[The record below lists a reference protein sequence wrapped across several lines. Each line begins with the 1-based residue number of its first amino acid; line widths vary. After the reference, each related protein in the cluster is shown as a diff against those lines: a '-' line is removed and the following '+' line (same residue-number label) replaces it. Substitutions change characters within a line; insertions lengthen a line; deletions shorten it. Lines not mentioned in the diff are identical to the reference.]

1 MPARPVCA
9 TIPPV
14 AQTGRV
20 FLAAVLTGSTVFAY
34 DATLDRRSIE
44 EAMTIGQ
51 SHIESVRVR
60 FHQAYRIPVGR
71 APVDY
76 IEVITP
82 FRRIEV
88 EAETRARSGNRSL
101 SQREALD
108 LLAAAPD
115 QVEFFVELTFHPQ
128 NTYIGVPAYDVRLAP
143 AGRGGAPPLEPRNV
157 ERFPRYGAR
166 VEGLPLPYPA
176 APAVPGH
183 SEPVL
188 GGTLAARFDARLL
201 DRIGVYDV
209 IVSEAGKEMAR
220 ARTNLAMLR

>member
-1 MPARPVCA
+1 MAH
-9 TIPPV
+9 
-14 AQTGRV
+14 TGR
-20 FLAAVLTGSTVFAY
+20 FFFAAVLTSAAAFAY

-101 SQREALD
+101 SQREALEI
-108 LLAAAPD
+108 LAAAPE
-115 QVEFFVELTFHPQ
+115 QVEFFVELTFHPL
-128 NTYIGVPAYDVRLAP
+128 NTYIGVPQYDVRLSLT
-143 AGRGGAPPLEPRNV
+143 GRGVTQPIEPRNI

-166 VEGLPLPYPA
+166 VAGLPLPMPA
-176 APAVPGH
+176 APAVPRQ
-183 SEPVL
+183 SEPVQ

-201 DRIGVYDV
+201 DRNGVYEV
-209 IVSEAGKEMAR
+209 IVSEAGKELAR
-220 ARTNLAMLR
+220 ARSDLRALR